1 MNCVTASVRRHWP
14 QAQERALKK
23 VSDSLQR
30 RVEVV
35 SVGTKH
41 LDEMSSF
48 HDYQLA
54 KQERQKEHRA
64 NVLARVSGHAWVPAA
79 GWVPADVRC
88 MRILNTRD
96 GCRVSPCAVSNGPVC
111 RPLTFP
117 LADCG
122 VLQALGQIEQD
133 EVNAIRST
141 CVARQLY
148 NSMLDN
154 R

>member
-1 MNCVTASVRRHWP
+1 VKCVTVSVRRLWP

-64 NVLARVSGHAWVPAA
+64 NVLARVSGHAWASA
-79 GWVPADVRC
+79 GKMTRSQAWPCGRLESRNVQMHGYLEHSR
-88 MRILNTRD
+88 RIHGANFR
-96 GCRVSPCAVSNGPVC
+96 
-111 RPLTFP
+111 
-117 LADCG
+117 
-122 VLQALGQIEQD
+122 
-133 EVNAIRST
+133 
-141 CVARQLY
+141 Y
-148 NSMLDN
+148 M
-154 R
+154 